1 MDRRGGG
8 PTPVRARVPAVIE
21 FAHPWLLAALPV
33 PWLIWV
39 LRRRIPWDRLRRRT
53 AKPPPGVLHP
63 YAELLHTLADT
74 QGRWRVRAP
83 WLWAVGCA
91 LLIAAIA
98 RPVWV
103 GKTGPDWHSGRD
115 VMLAVDL
122 SGSMRALDFKVDGKP
137 ISRLDMAKRMVDTF
151 LAARQG
157 DRLGLIVFADDA
169 YTLVPMTADLDLV
182 RNTVRHIGQGVIGE
196 KTALGPAIAL
206 AVQRLKDRRPAAR
219 ILVILTDGSD
229 TVGEISPRTATRL
242 AQRYHV
248 RIYTIGV
255 GTNKEVLFPKG
266 PVIPPELT
274 HLPLDEDLLRG
285 IAEQTGGRYFPVERT
300 GDVKNVIQTIDDL
313 ETIPIA
319 DQDIPDRAEWYW
331 LPLAAGLLLL
341 LAHHLRRPAEALP

>member
-1 MDRRGGG
+1 MDRRGGR
-8 PTPVRARVPAVIE
+8 PTHIRRHAAAVIE
-21 FAHPWLLAALPV
+21 FAYPWLLAALPV

-39 LRRRIPWDRLRRRT
+39 LRRRIPWHRLQRRSS
-53 AKPPPGVLHP
+53 KPPPGVLHP
-63 YAELLHTLADT
+63 QAELLHTLASER
-74 QGRWRVRAP
+74 GSWRSRLP
-83 WLWAVGCA
+83 WLWAIGCG

-103 GKTGPDWHSGRD
+103 GKTGPEWHSGRD
-115 VMLAVDL
+115 MMLAMDL
-122 SGSMRALDFKVDGKP
+122 SGSMRALDYKVDGKT
-137 ISRLDMAKRMVDTF
+137 ISRLDMAKRMVDKF
-151 LAARQG
+151 LATRQG

-169 YTLVPMTADLDLV
+169 YTLVPITSDIPLI
-182 RNTVRHIGQGVIGE
+182 RKTVRQLGHGAIGE

-206 AVQRLKDRRPAAR
+206 AVQRLKERQPAAR

-229 TVGEISPRTATRL
+229 TVGEISPKTATLL
-242 AQRYHV
+242 AKHFHV
-248 RIYTIGV
+248 HIYTIGV
-255 GTNKEVLFPKG
+255 GTDKEVLFPKG

-285 IAEQTGGRYFPVERT
+285 IAERTGGRYFPVTRS
-300 GDVKNVIQTIDDL
+300 GDVKNIIQTIDDL

-341 LAHHLRRPAEALP
+341 LAHHLRRQSEALP

>member
-1 MDRRGGG
+1 M
-8 PTPVRARVPAVIE
+8 IK
-21 FAHPWLLAALPV
+21 FAYPWLLAALPV
-33 PWLIWV
+33 PWLIWA
-39 LRRRIPWDRLRRRT
+39 LRRRIPWQRLRRRSSQ
-53 AKPPPGVLHP
+53 PPPGVLHP
-63 YAELLHTLADT
+63 QAELLHTLT
-74 QGRWRVRAP
+74 SEQGSWRSRLP
-83 WLWAVGCA
+83 WLWAIGCG

-103 GKTGPDWHSGRD
+103 GKTGPEWHSGRD
-115 VMLAVDL
+115 MMLAVDL
-122 SGSMRALDFKVDGKP
+122 SGSMRALDYKVDGKT
-137 ISRLDMAKRMVDTF
+137 ISRLDMAKRMVDKF

-169 YTLVPMTADLDLV
+169 YTLVPITSDIPLI
-182 RNTVRHIGQGVIGE
+182 RETVRQLGHGAIGE

-206 AVQRLKDRRPAAR
+206 AVQRLKERQPAAR

-229 TVGEISPRTATRL
+229 TVGEISPKTATML
-242 AQRYHV
+242 ARRFHV
-248 RIYTIGV
+248 HIYTIGV

-285 IAEQTGGRYFPVERT
+285 IAEQTGGRYFPVTRT
-300 GDVKNVIQTIDDL
+300 GDVKNIIQTIDDL

-341 LAHHLRRPAEALP
+341 LAHHLRRQSEALP